1 MTRLEDDLKAHLTF
15 TAVTLALSL
24 LASVA
29 FATPAEQ
36 YATALAKMK
45 AGDYQGAIE
54 ASERGYHLKP
64 EQRFLFVKAR
74 ANDKLGRHEA
84 AWAVMKLIQPGNLPQ
99 DQQELFV
106 TEYERMEREGKER
119 AAKAARQA
127 EEKRI
132 EAEVQRRLAAQRAV
146 KKPPAVWRWI
156 ASAGCAGTGIA
167 LTFLGRI
174 QAFDANEKL
183 GNFSTY
189 DGYESSYGQSQAIHG
204 VGIALG
210 AVGVGALIW
219 TLIDH
224 LRTGSASPAPAA
236 LQLSPVSDLRRR
248 HVGLQLQ
255 F

>member
-167 LTFLGRI
+167 LTLLGRY
-174 QAFDANEKL
+174 QAFDANENL
-183 GNFSTY
+183 GSFNTY
-189 DGYESSYGQSQAIHG
+189 SGYEASYSQSQVIHG
-204 VGIALG
+204 VGVGLGVVGLG
-210 AVGVGALIW
+210 ALVW

-224 LRTGSASPAPAA
+224 LRSGSASPAPAA
-236 LQLSPVSDLRRR
+236 LQLRPDLSRR